1 MSPGAAGTPDY
12 AQAYA
17 QYYQQ
22 NGQDPYAAYG
32 GYEAYTRMY
41 WQYYQQQQG
50 GVPGAEQAAYDN
62 SAAPPP
68 PSSEAPPPPADNE
81 APPPPP
87 PSGGYNSV
95 RLAFSTVPRTSG

>member
-1 MSPGAAGTPDY
+1 MSPGATATPDY

-41 WQYYQQQQG
+41 YAYYQQQQQG
-50 GVPGAEQAAYDN
+50 GVPGADQTPAYDTG
-62 SAAPPP
+62 APPP
-68 PSSEAPPPPADNE
+68 PSGDAPPPPTDD

-87 PSGGYNSV
+87 GASASGYNSV
-95 RLAFSTVPRTSG
+95 SSALSISS